1 MATLKYPPY
10 SGNLRLSKNPAQVFI
25 NSSGSDDYT
34 ESTFNEQLLTN
45 FPNASTS
52 LEIDPYP
59 ITVYKQGEHFVGW
72 FDEELEVGF
81 IKIA

>member
-1 MATLKYPPY
+1 METQKYPPY
-10 SGNLRLSKNPAQVFI
+10 SGNLRLSKNPAHVFI
-25 NSSGSDDYT
+25 NSSGSNDYT

-45 FPNASTS
+45 FPNAYTT

-59 ITVYKQGEHFVGW
+59 ITVFKQDELYVGW

-81 IKIA
+81 IKMA